1 MKNYIHTLWESTD
14 PSLSAH
20 ISISYFSLTP
30 TNSPRILS
38 ELLIHAG
45 NLDVSIALR
54 PEEKLS
60 RTLRDILIA
69 LHLFPYI
76 SKKIAAFVLLHDSLT
91 ALDFSSFHLPLK
103 KVGKETFLNSLM
115 ESACRSMASIE
126 LFGHGARLSIPAFF
140 DPSHIAVALYLN
152 MLRYYDKLGISV
164 SGQLTGNPL
173 SSRYPDSS
181 IGITTRTIDKVRQ

>member
-14 PSLSAH
+14 PSLSAR

-38 ELLIHAG
+38 ELLIHVG

-54 PEEKLS
+54 PEERLS

-69 LHLFPYI
+69 LRLFPYI

-91 ALDFSSFHLPLK
+91 ALDFSFFHLPLK
-103 KVGKETFLNSLM
+103 KVGKEIFLNSLM
-115 ESACRSMASIE
+115 ESACRSMANIE

-140 DPSHIAVALYLN
+140 DPSHTAVALYLN
-152 MLRYYDKLGISV
+152 MLRYYDMLGISAN
-164 SGQLTGNPL
+164 GQPIGNLL
-173 SSRYPDSS
+173 SSKSPGSS
-181 IGITTRTIDKVRQ
+181 TSTITCLTDKVGQ